1 MNRKKILMLVV
12 AIAMT
17 AVAGAQTRVVAHRG
31 YWKTEG
37 SAQNSITSLKRAND
51 VGVYGTEFDVQLTA
65 DNRIVVNHDD
75 SIQGYVIA
83 DTPYSKLKGLK
94 LSNGEPLPTLEDYL
108 QAGRACP
115 RLQLVLE
122 IKPHRLKDDEDRLV
136 RQVVALVR
144 QYGMEQHTDY
154 ISFSMNVCEQLA
166 KEAPGASISYLRSD
180 VAPRELKAKG
190 ITGIDYHFK
199 ALQANPEWVKEAH
212 DLGMTVNVW
221 TVDDLDVA
229 RQMRDLKVDFI
240 TTDRP
245 EEMRALVAE

>member
-37 SAQNSITSLKRAND
+37 SAQNSITSLKRVND

-94 LSNGEPLPTLEDYL
+94 LSNGDHCQHWKTIFRP
-108 QAGRACP
+108 
-115 RLQLVLE
+115 
-122 IKPHRLKDDEDRLV
+122 DERVPD
-136 RQVVALVR
+136 
-144 QYGMEQHTDY
+144 
-154 ISFSMNVCEQLA
+154 SSWC
-166 KEAPGASISYLRSD
+166 SRSS
-180 VAPRELKAKG
+180 LIG
-190 ITGIDYHFK
+190 
-199 ALQANPEWVKEAH
+199 
-212 DLGMTVNVW
+212 
-221 TVDDLDVA
+221 
-229 RQMRDLKVDFI
+229 
-240 TTDRP
+240 
-245 EEMRALVAE
+245 